1 MLHHIAYVS
10 TAVHLMSA
18 AELNEILEQAR
29 AINREAD
36 VTGLLLYKDRSFIQ
50 VLEGEEA
57 VLREIYGR
65 IMVDPRH
72 TRVTT
77 LFDEAL
83 EKRDF
88 GEWSMGFYAPT
99 DTDMAAVEGYSR
111 FLERDYPLRDFLAD
125 LTRARKLLLH
135 FRARA

>member
-18 AELNEILEQAR
+18 AELNEILAQAR
-29 AINREAD
+29 AINLQVD
-36 VTGLLLYKDRSFIQ
+36 VTGLLLYNDRSFIQ

-57 VLREIYGR
+57 ALREIYGR
-65 IMVDPRH
+65 ILVDPRH

-77 LFDEAL
+77 LFDEPL
-83 EKRDF
+83 ERRDF
-88 GEWSMGFYAPT
+88 GDWSMGFYAPT

-111 FLERDYPLRDFLAD
+111 FLEHDYPLRDFLAD
-125 LTRARKLLLH
+125 LTRAKRLLLH